1 MNYKKY
7 ITKIKHIKF
16 LMNSKG
22 FNQFKSFI
30 NQKGPSSGGKNILP
44 LVLGFGLLWLAQSS
58 IYYGNY

>member
-1 MNYKKY
+1 
-7 ITKIKHIKF
+7 
-16 LMNSKG
+16 MNSKG

-30 NQKGPSSGGKNILP
+30 NQKGQSSGGKNFLP